1 MKKLDIKGI
10 IFDYGGTLDTRGD
23 HWSEVLW
30 QGYEHFGIG
39 VADDEEVEPGVSIHK
54 QAFRDAYVYGERALA
69 VNPIVTPDFH
79 FEDILREKLIL
90 ELNFLAGKEL
100 LETGKDDSEKQAK
113 LGNLGNDSEASS
125 SVISS
130 SSDSLSS
137 DSSSSDSL
145 SSDSSSSDSSSDSS
159 SSDASSESLF
169 LSLSD
174 SEIHQIAVDMARY
187 INSKTLELLQ
197 ENRQVLE
204 HLKQAGY
211 PMVLVSNFYGNINQV
226 LKDAEIDGYF
236 KEVIESAVVGVRKPN
251 PAIFALGV
259 CALDL
264 PASQVLVVG
273 DTYGKDI
280 IPAHKLG
287 CHTLWIK
294 GLQWEEKKV
303 DESIPDGIIKKLS
316 EMEGFL
322 KIS

>member
-39 VADDEEVEPGVSIHK
+39 VAADEEVEPGVSIHK
-54 QAFRDAYVYGERALA
+54 QVFRDAYVYGERALA

-100 LETGKDDSEKQAK
+100 LETGKDDAEKQAK
-113 LGNLGNDSEASS
+113 LGND
-125 SVISS
+125 
-130 SSDSLSS
+130 
-137 DSSSSDSL
+137 
-145 SSDSSSSDSSSDSS
+145 
-159 SSDASSESLF
+159 SDASSESLL

-174 SEIHQIAVDMARY
+174 SEIHQIAVDMAHY
-187 INSKTLELLQ
+187 INAKTLDLLH
-197 ENRQVLE
+197 ENKQVLE

-236 KEVIESAVVGVRKPN
+236 KDVIESAVVGVRKPN

-294 GLQWEEKKV
+294 GLQWEEKQV
-303 DESIPDGIIKKLS
+303 DESIPDGIIRKLS
-316 EMEGFL
+316 EMEEFL

>member
-39 VADDEEVEPGVSIHK
+39 VAADEEVEPGVSIHK

-69 VNPIVTPDFH
+69 VNPIVIPDFH

-100 LETGKDDSEKQAK
+100 LETGKDDAEKQAK
-113 LGNLGNDSEASS
+113 LGND
-125 SVISS
+125 
-130 SSDSLSS
+130 
-137 DSSSSDSL
+137 
-145 SSDSSSSDSSSDSS
+145 
-159 SSDASSESLF
+159 SDASSESLL

-174 SEIHQIAVDMARY
+174 SEIHQIAVDMAHY
-187 INSKTLELLQ
+187 INAKTLDLLQ
-197 ENRQVLE
+197 ENKQVLE

-294 GLQWEEKKV
+294 GLQWEEKQV
-303 DESIPDGIIKKLS
+303 DESIPDGIIRKLS
-316 EMEGFL
+316 EMEEFL

>member
-1 MKKLDIKGI
+1 MKVLDIKGI

-100 LETGKDDSEKQAK
+100 LETGKDDAEKQAK
-113 LGNLGNDSEASS
+113 LGNFGKDSE
-125 SVISS
+125 
-130 SSDSLSS
+130 
-137 DSSSSDSL
+137 
-145 SSDSSSSDSSSDSS
+145 
-159 SSDASSESLF
+159 ASSESLF

-174 SEIHQIAVDMARY
+174 SEIHQIAADMARY
-187 INSKTLELLQ
+187 INAKTLALLN
-197 ENRQVLE
+197 ENKQVLE

-226 LKDAEIDGYF
+226 LKDAGIDGYF
-236 KEVIESAVVGVRKPN
+236 KDVIESAVVGVRKPN

-259 CALDL
+259 CAIDL

>member
-39 VADDEEVEPGVSIHK
+39 VAADEEVEPGVSIHK

-100 LETGKDDSEKQAK
+100 LETGKDDAEKQAK
-113 LGNLGNDSEASS
+113 LGND
-125 SVISS
+125 
-130 SSDSLSS
+130 
-137 DSSSSDSL
+137 
-145 SSDSSSSDSSSDSS
+145 
-159 SSDASSESLF
+159 SDASSESLL

-174 SEIHQIAVDMARY
+174 SEIHQIAVDMAHY
-187 INSKTLELLQ
+187 INAKTLDLLQ
-197 ENRQVLE
+197 ENKQVLE

-226 LKDAEIDGYF
+226 LKDAGIDGYF

-273 DTYGKDI
+273 DTYSKDI
-280 IPAHKLG
+280 MPAHKLG

-294 GLQWEEKKV
+294 GLQWEEKQV
-303 DESIPDGIIKKLS
+303 DESIPDGIIRKLS
-316 EMEGFL
+316 EMEEFL

>member
-1 MKKLDIKGI
+1 MNREMKKLDIKGI

-39 VADDEEVEPGVSIHK
+39 VAADEEVEPGVSIHK

-90 ELNFLAGKEL
+90 ELNFLAGKKL
-100 LETGKDDSEKQAK
+100 LETGKDDAEKQAK
-113 LGNLGNDSEASS
+113 LGND
-125 SVISS
+125 
-130 SSDSLSS
+130 
-137 DSSSSDSL
+137 
-145 SSDSSSSDSSSDSS
+145 
-159 SSDASSESLF
+159 SDASSESLL

-174 SEIHQIAVDMARY
+174 SEIHQIAVDMAHY
-187 INSKTLELLQ
+187 INAKTLDLLQ
-197 ENRQVLE
+197 ENKQVLE

-226 LKDAEIDGYF
+226 LKDAGIDGYF

-273 DTYGKDI
+273 DTYSKDI
-280 IPAHKLG
+280 MPAHKLG
-287 CHTLWIK
+287 CHTLWFK
-294 GLQWEEKKV
+294 GLQWEEKQV
-303 DESIPDGIIKKLS
+303 DESIPDGIIRKLS
-316 EMEGFL
+316 EMEDFL

>member
-1 MKKLDIKGI
+1 MKELDIKGI

-54 QAFRDAYVYGERALA
+54 QVFRDAYVYGERALA

-125 SVISS
+125 SVIS
-130 SSDSLSS
+130 L
-137 DSSSSDSL
+137 
-145 SSDSSSSDSSSDSS
+145 SDSSSSDSSSDSS
-159 SSDASSESLF
+159 SSDSDASSESLF

-187 INSKTLELLQ
+187 INAKTLELLQ
-197 ENRQVLE
+197 ENKQVLE

-226 LKDAEIDGYF
+226 LKDAGIDGYF
-236 KEVIESAVVGVRKPN
+236 EEVIESAVVGVRKPN

-280 IPAHKLG
+280 VPAHKLG

-303 DESIPDGIIKKLS
+303 DESIPDGIIKRLS
-316 EMEGFL
+316 EMEEFL

>member
-1 MKKLDIKGI
+1 MKVLDIKGI

-30 QGYEHFGIG
+30 KGYEHFGIG

-100 LETGKDDSEKQAK
+100 LETGKDDSEKQA
-113 LGNLGNDSEASS
+113 
-125 SVISS
+125 
-130 SSDSLSS
+130 
-137 DSSSSDSL
+137 
-145 SSDSSSSDSSSDSS
+145 
-159 SSDASSESLF
+159 LF

-174 SEIHQIAVDMARY
+174 SEIQQIAVDMARY
-187 INSKTLELLQ
+187 INAKTLALLN
-197 ENRQVLE
+197 ENKQVLE
-204 HLKQAGY
+204 HLKQKGY

-226 LKDAEIDGYF
+226 LKDAGIDGYF
-236 KEVIESAVVGVRKPN
+236 EDVIESAVVGVRKPN

-316 EMEGFL
+316 EMEEFL

>member
-39 VADDEEVEPGVSIHK
+39 VAADEEVEPGVSIHK

-100 LETGKDDSEKQAK
+100 LETGKDDAEKQAK
-113 LGNLGNDSEASS
+113 LGND
-125 SVISS
+125 
-130 SSDSLSS
+130 
-137 DSSSSDSL
+137 
-145 SSDSSSSDSSSDSS
+145 
-159 SSDASSESLF
+159 SDASSESLL

-174 SEIHQIAVDMARY
+174 SEIHQIAVDMAHY
-187 INSKTLELLQ
+187 INAETLDLLQ
-197 ENRQVLE
+197 ENKQVLE

-280 IPAHKLG
+280 MPAHKLG

-294 GLQWEEKKV
+294 GLQWEEKQV
-303 DESIPDGIIKKLS
+303 DESIPDGIIRKLS
-316 EMEGFL
+316 EMEDFL

>member
-1 MKKLDIKGI
+1 MKVLDIKGI

-113 LGNLGNDSEASS
+113 LGNPGKD
-125 SVISS
+125 
-130 SSDSLSS
+130 
-137 DSSSSDSL
+137 
-145 SSDSSSSDSSSDSS
+145 
-159 SSDASSESLF
+159 SDASSESLF

-174 SEIHQIAVDMARY
+174 SEIHQIAEDMARY
-187 INSKTLELLQ
+187 INAKTLALLK
-197 ENRQVLE
+197 ENKLVLE
-204 HLKQAGY
+204 HLKQNGY

-226 LKDAEIDGYF
+226 LKDAGIDGYF
-236 KEVIESAVVGVRKPN
+236 EDVIESAVVGVRKPN

-280 IPAHKLG
+280 ISAHKLG

-316 EMEGFL
+316 EMEEFL

>member
-1 MKKLDIKGI
+1 MKVLDIKGI

-39 VADDEEVEPGVSIHK
+39 VADDEEVESGVSIHK

-100 LETGKDDSEKQAK
+100 LETGKDDAEKQAK
-113 LGNLGNDSEASS
+113 LGNFGKDSE
-125 SVISS
+125 
-130 SSDSLSS
+130 
-137 DSSSSDSL
+137 
-145 SSDSSSSDSSSDSS
+145 
-159 SSDASSESLF
+159 ASSESLF

-187 INSKTLELLQ
+187 INAKTLALLN
-197 ENRQVLE
+197 ENKQVLE
-204 HLKQAGY
+204 HLKQKGY

>member
-1 MKKLDIKGI
+1 MKELDIKGI

-30 QGYEHFGIG
+30 QGYEYFGIG

-113 LGNLGNDSEASS
+113 LGNLRNDSEASS
-125 SVISS
+125 LEMSS

-137 DSSSSDSL
+137 DSSSSD
-145 SSDSSSSDSSSDSS
+145 
-159 SSDASSESLF
+159 SDASSESLF

-316 EMEGFL
+316 EMEEFL

>member
-1 MKKLDIKGI
+1 MKVLDIKGI

-39 VADDEEVEPGVSIHK
+39 VADDEEVEPGVSIRK

-113 LGNLGNDSEASS
+113 LGNFGKD
-125 SVISS
+125 
-130 SSDSLSS
+130 
-137 DSSSSDSL
+137 
-145 SSDSSSSDSSSDSS
+145 
-159 SSDASSESLF
+159 SDASSESLF

-174 SEIHQIAVDMARY
+174 SEIQQIAVDMARY
-187 INSKTLELLQ
+187 INAKTLALLN
-197 ENRQVLE
+197 ENKQVLE
-204 HLKQAGY
+204 HLKQSGY

-226 LKDAEIDGYF
+226 LKDAGIDGYF
-236 KEVIESAVVGVRKPN
+236 KDVIESAVVGVRKPN

-303 DESIPDGIIKKLS
+303 DESIPDGIIQKLS
-316 EMEGFL
+316 EMEEFL

>member
-1 MKKLDIKGI
+1 MKELDIKGI

-113 LGNLGNDSEASS
+113 LGNFGND
-125 SVISS
+125 
-130 SSDSLSS
+130 
-137 DSSSSDSL
+137 
-145 SSDSSSSDSSSDSS
+145 
-159 SSDASSESLF
+159 SDASSESLF

-187 INSKTLELLQ
+187 INAKTLELLQ

-226 LKDAEIDGYF
+226 LKDAGIDGYF
-236 KEVIESAVVGVRKPN
+236 EDVIESAVVGVRKPN

-316 EMEGFL
+316 EMEEFL

>member
-1 MKKLDIKGI
+1 MKKLGIKGI

-39 VADDEEVEPGVSIHK
+39 VAADEEVEPGVSIHK

-100 LETGKDDSEKQAK
+100 LETGKDDAEKQAK
-113 LGNLGNDSEASS
+113 LGND
-125 SVISS
+125 
-130 SSDSLSS
+130 
-137 DSSSSDSL
+137 
-145 SSDSSSSDSSSDSS
+145 
-159 SSDASSESLF
+159 SDASSESLL

-174 SEIHQIAVDMARY
+174 SEIHQIAVDMAHY
-187 INSKTLELLQ
+187 INAKTLDLLQ
-197 ENRQVLE
+197 ENKQVLE

-226 LKDAEIDGYF
+226 LKDAGIDGYF

-280 IPAHKLG
+280 MPAHKLG

-294 GLQWEEKKV
+294 GLQWEEKQV
-303 DESIPDGIIKKLS
+303 DESIPDGIIRKLS
-316 EMEGFL
+316 EMEDFL

>member
-1 MKKLDIKGI
+1 MNREMKKLDIKGI

-39 VADDEEVEPGVSIHK
+39 VAADEEVEPGVSIHK

-69 VNPIVTPDFH
+69 VNLIVTPDFH

-100 LETGKDDSEKQAK
+100 LETGKDDAEKQAK
-113 LGNLGNDSEASS
+113 LGND
-125 SVISS
+125 
-130 SSDSLSS
+130 
-137 DSSSSDSL
+137 
-145 SSDSSSSDSSSDSS
+145 
-159 SSDASSESLF
+159 SDASSESLL

-174 SEIHQIAVDMARY
+174 SEIHQIAVDMAHY
-187 INSKTLELLQ
+187 INAKTLDLLQ
-197 ENRQVLE
+197 ENKQVLE

-294 GLQWEEKKV
+294 GLQWEEKQV
-303 DESIPDGIIKKLS
+303 DESIPDGIIRKLS
-316 EMEGFL
+316 EMEEFL

>member
-39 VADDEEVEPGVSIHK
+39 VAADEEVEPGVSIHK

-100 LETGKDDSEKQAK
+100 LETGKDDAEKQAK
-113 LGNLGNDSEASS
+113 LGND
-125 SVISS
+125 
-130 SSDSLSS
+130 
-137 DSSSSDSL
+137 
-145 SSDSSSSDSSSDSS
+145 
-159 SSDASSESLF
+159 SDASSESLL

-174 SEIHQIAVDMARY
+174 SEIHQISVDMAHY
-187 INSKTLELLQ
+187 INAKTLDLLQ
-197 ENRQVLE
+197 ENKLVLE

-226 LKDAEIDGYF
+226 LKDAGIDGYF

-280 IPAHKLG
+280 MPAHKLG

-294 GLQWEEKKV
+294 GLQWEEKQV
-303 DESIPDGIIKKLS
+303 DESIPDGIIRKLS
-316 EMEGFL
+316 EMEDFL

>member
-30 QGYEHFGIG
+30 LGYEHFGIG
-39 VADDEEVEPGVSIHK
+39 VAADEEVEPGVSIHK

-100 LETGKDDSEKQAK
+100 LETGKDDAEKQAK
-113 LGNLGNDSEASS
+113 LGND
-125 SVISS
+125 
-130 SSDSLSS
+130 
-137 DSSSSDSL
+137 
-145 SSDSSSSDSSSDSS
+145 
-159 SSDASSESLF
+159 SDASSESLL

-174 SEIHQIAVDMARY
+174 SEIHQIAVDMAHY
-187 INSKTLELLQ
+187 INAKTLDLLH
-197 ENRQVLE
+197 ENKQVLE

-236 KEVIESAVVGVRKPN
+236 KDVIESAVVGVRKPN

-294 GLQWEEKKV
+294 GLQWEEKQV
-303 DESIPDGIIKKLS
+303 DESIPDGIIRKLS
-316 EMEGFL
+316 EMEEFL

>member
-1 MKKLDIKGI
+1 MKVLDIKGI

-79 FEDILREKLIL
+79 FEDILREKMIL

-137 DSSSSDSL
+137 DSSSSDSG
-145 SSDSSSSDSSSDSS
+145 S
-159 SSDASSESLF
+159 SSESLF

-187 INSKTLELLQ
+187 INAKTLALLN

>member
-1 MKKLDIKGI
+1 MKVLDIKGI

-137 DSSSSDSL
+137 DSSSSDS
-145 SSDSSSSDSSSDSS
+145 SSDSGS
-159 SSDASSESLF
+159 SSESLF

-187 INSKTLELLQ
+187 INAKTLALLN

>member
-1 MKKLDIKGI
+1 MKVLDIKGI

-39 VADDEEVEPGVSIHK
+39 VADDEKVEPGVSIHK

-113 LGNLGNDSEASS
+113 LGNPGKD
-125 SVISS
+125 
-130 SSDSLSS
+130 
-137 DSSSSDSL
+137 
-145 SSDSSSSDSSSDSS
+145 
-159 SSDASSESLF
+159 SDASSESLF

-174 SEIHQIAVDMARY
+174 SEIHQIAEDMARY
-187 INSKTLELLQ
+187 INAKTLALLK
-197 ENRQVLE
+197 ENKLVLE
-204 HLKQAGY
+204 HLKQNGY

-226 LKDAEIDGYF
+226 LKDAGIDGYF
-236 KEVIESAVVGVRKPN
+236 EDVIESAVVGVRKPN

-316 EMEGFL
+316 EMEEFL

>member
-1 MKKLDIKGI
+1 MKVLDIKGI

-39 VADDEEVEPGVSIHK
+39 VADDEAVEPGVSIHK

-90 ELNFLAGKEL
+90 ELNFLAGKKL

-113 LGNLGNDSEASS
+113 LGNPGKN
-125 SVISS
+125 
-130 SSDSLSS
+130 
-137 DSSSSDSL
+137 
-145 SSDSSSSDSSSDSS
+145 
-159 SSDASSESLF
+159 SDASSESLF

-174 SEIHQIAVDMARY
+174 SEIRQIAVDMARY
-187 INSKTLELLQ
+187 INAKTLALLK
-197 ENRQVLE
+197 ENKQVLE
-204 HLKQAGY
+204 HLKQKGY

-226 LKDAEIDGYF
+226 LKDAGIDGYF
-236 KEVIESAVVGVRKPN
+236 EDVIESAVVGVRKPN

-303 DESIPDGIIKKLS
+303 DESIPDGIIRKLS
-316 EMEGFL
+316 EMEEFL

>member
-39 VADDEEVEPGVSIHK
+39 VAADEEVEPGVSIHK

-69 VNPIVTPDFH
+69 VDPIVTPDFH

-100 LETGKDDSEKQAK
+100 LETGKDDAEKQAK
-113 LGNLGNDSEASS
+113 LGND
-125 SVISS
+125 
-130 SSDSLSS
+130 
-137 DSSSSDSL
+137 
-145 SSDSSSSDSSSDSS
+145 
-159 SSDASSESLF
+159 SDASSESLL

-174 SEIHQIAVDMARY
+174 SEIHQIAVDMAHY
-187 INSKTLELLQ
+187 INAKTLDLLHG
-197 ENRQVLE
+197 NKQVLE

-236 KEVIESAVVGVRKPN
+236 KDVIESAVVGVRKPN

-294 GLQWEEKKV
+294 GLQWEEKQV
-303 DESIPDGIIKKLS
+303 DESIPDGIIRKLS
-316 EMEGFL
+316 EMEEFL

>member
-1 MKKLDIKGI
+1 MKVLDIKGI

-39 VADDEEVEPGVSIHK
+39 VTDDEEVEPGVSIHK

-90 ELNFLAGKEL
+90 ELKFLAGKEL

-113 LGNLGNDSEASS
+113 LGNPGKD
-125 SVISS
+125 
-130 SSDSLSS
+130 
-137 DSSSSDSL
+137 
-145 SSDSSSSDSSSDSS
+145 
-159 SSDASSESLF
+159 SDASSESLF

-174 SEIHQIAVDMARY
+174 SEIRQIAVDMARY
-187 INSKTLELLQ
+187 INAKTLALLK
-197 ENRQVLE
+197 ENKLVLE
-204 HLKQAGY
+204 HLKQSGY

-226 LKDAEIDGYF
+226 LKDAGIDGYF
-236 KEVIESAVVGVRKPN
+236 KDVIESAVVGVRKPN

-316 EMEGFL
+316 EMEEFL

>member
-39 VADDEEVEPGVSIHK
+39 VAADEEVEPGVSIHK

-90 ELNFLAGKEL
+90 ELNFLAGKKL
-100 LETGKDDSEKQAK
+100 LETGKDDAEKQAK
-113 LGNLGNDSEASS
+113 LGND
-125 SVISS
+125 
-130 SSDSLSS
+130 
-137 DSSSSDSL
+137 
-145 SSDSSSSDSSSDSS
+145 
-159 SSDASSESLF
+159 SDASSESLL

-174 SEIHQIAVDMARY
+174 SEIHQIAVDMAHY
-187 INSKTLELLQ
+187 INAKTLDLLQ
-197 ENRQVLE
+197 ENKQVLE

-226 LKDAEIDGYF
+226 LKDAGIDGYF

-280 IPAHKLG
+280 MPAHKLG

-294 GLQWEEKKV
+294 GLQWEEKQV
-303 DESIPDGIIKKLS
+303 DESIPDGIIRKLS
-316 EMEGFL
+316 EMEDFL

>member
-39 VADDEEVEPGVSIHK
+39 VAADEEVEPGVSIHK

-100 LETGKDDSEKQAK
+100 LGTGKDDAEKQAK
-113 LGNLGNDSEASS
+113 LGND
-125 SVISS
+125 
-130 SSDSLSS
+130 
-137 DSSSSDSL
+137 
-145 SSDSSSSDSSSDSS
+145 
-159 SSDASSESLF
+159 SDASSESLL

-174 SEIHQIAVDMARY
+174 SEIHQIAVDMAHY
-187 INSKTLELLQ
+187 INAKTLDLLQ
-197 ENRQVLE
+197 ENKQVLE

-294 GLQWEEKKV
+294 GLQWEEKQV
-303 DESIPDGIIKKLS
+303 DESIPDGIIRKLS
-316 EMEGFL
+316 EMEEFL

>member
-39 VADDEEVEPGVSIHK
+39 VAADEEVEPGVSIHK

-100 LETGKDDSEKQAK
+100 LETGKDDAEKQAK
-113 LGNLGNDSEASS
+113 LGND
-125 SVISS
+125 
-130 SSDSLSS
+130 
-137 DSSSSDSL
+137 
-145 SSDSSSSDSSSDSS
+145 
-159 SSDASSESLF
+159 SDASSESLL

-174 SEIHQIAVDMARY
+174 SEIHQIAVDMAHY
-187 INSKTLELLQ
+187 INAKTLDLLH
-197 ENRQVLE
+197 ENKQVLE

-226 LKDAEIDGYF
+226 LKDAGIDGYF
-236 KEVIESAVVGVRKPN
+236 KDVIESAVVGVRKPN

-259 CALDL
+259 CALNL

-294 GLQWEEKKV
+294 GLQWEEKQV
-303 DESIPDGIIKKLS
+303 DESIPDGIIRKLS
-316 EMEGFL
+316 EMEEFL

>member
-39 VADDEEVEPGVSIHK
+39 VAADEEVEPGVSIHK

-100 LETGKDDSEKQAK
+100 LETGKDDAEKQAK
-113 LGNLGNDSEASS
+113 LGND
-125 SVISS
+125 
-130 SSDSLSS
+130 
-137 DSSSSDSL
+137 
-145 SSDSSSSDSSSDSS
+145 
-159 SSDASSESLF
+159 SDASSESLL

-174 SEIHQIAVDMARY
+174 SEIHQIAVDMAHY
-187 INSKTLELLQ
+187 INAKTLDLLQ
-197 ENRQVLE
+197 ENKQVLE

-236 KEVIESAVVGVRKPN
+236 KDVIESAVVGVRKPN

-264 PASQVLVVG
+264 PTSQVLVVG

-294 GLQWEEKKV
+294 GLQWEEKQV
-303 DESIPDGIIKKLS
+303 DESIPDGIIRKLS
-316 EMEGFL
+316 EMEEFL

>member
-1 MKKLDIKGI
+1 MNREMKKLDIKGI

-39 VADDEEVEPGVSIHK
+39 VAADEEVEPGVSIHK

-100 LETGKDDSEKQAK
+100 LETGKDDAEKQAK
-113 LGNLGNDSEASS
+113 LGND
-125 SVISS
+125 
-130 SSDSLSS
+130 
-137 DSSSSDSL
+137 
-145 SSDSSSSDSSSDSS
+145 
-159 SSDASSESLF
+159 SDASSESLL

-174 SEIHQIAVDMARY
+174 SEIHQIAVDMAHY
-187 INSKTLELLQ
+187 INAKTLDLLH
-197 ENRQVLE
+197 ENKQVLE

-280 IPAHKLG
+280 IPAYKLG

-294 GLQWEEKKV
+294 GLQWEEKQV
-303 DESIPDGIIKKLS
+303 DESIPDGIIRKLS
-316 EMEGFL
+316 EMEEFL

>member
-1 MKKLDIKGI
+1 MKVLDIKGI

-30 QGYEHFGIG
+30 QSYEHFGIG

-113 LGNLGNDSEASS
+113 LGNPGKDSDASLSEMS
-125 SVISS
+125 SV
-130 SSDSLSS
+130 S
-137 DSSSSDSL
+137 DSSSVSDL
-145 SSDSSSSDSSSDSS
+145 SSVSN
-159 SSDASSESLF
+159 SDASSESLF

-174 SEIHQIAVDMARY
+174 SEIQQIAVDMARY
-187 INSKTLELLQ
+187 INAKTLALLN

-204 HLKQAGY
+204 HLKQKGY

-226 LKDAEIDGYF
+226 LKDAGIDGYF
-236 KEVIESAVVGVRKPN
+236 EDVIESAVVGVRKPN

>member
-39 VADDEEVEPGVSIHK
+39 VAVDEEVEPGVSIHK

-100 LETGKDDSEKQAK
+100 LETGKDDAEKQAK
-113 LGNLGNDSEASS
+113 LGND
-125 SVISS
+125 
-130 SSDSLSS
+130 
-137 DSSSSDSL
+137 
-145 SSDSSSSDSSSDSS
+145 
-159 SSDASSESLF
+159 SDASSESLL

-174 SEIHQIAVDMARY
+174 SEIHQIAVDMAHY
-187 INSKTLELLQ
+187 INAKTLDLLQ
-197 ENRQVLE
+197 ENKLVLE

-294 GLQWEEKKV
+294 GLQWEEKQV
-303 DESIPDGIIKKLS
+303 DESIPDGIIRKLS
-316 EMEGFL
+316 EMEEFL

>member
-1 MKKLDIKGI
+1 MKELDIKGI

-100 LETGKDDSEKQAK
+100 LETGKDDAEKQAK
-113 LGNLGNDSEASS
+113 LGNFGKDSE
-125 SVISS
+125 
-130 SSDSLSS
+130 
-137 DSSSSDSL
+137 
-145 SSDSSSSDSSSDSS
+145 
-159 SSDASSESLF
+159 ASSESLF

-174 SEIHQIAVDMARY
+174 SEIHQIAADMARY
-187 INSKTLELLQ
+187 INAKTLALLN

-226 LKDAEIDGYF
+226 LKDAGIDGYF
-236 KEVIESAVVGVRKPN
+236 KDVIESAVVGVRKPN

-273 DTYGKDI
+273 DTYDKDI

>member
-1 MKKLDIKGI
+1 MKVLDIKGI

-30 QGYEHFGIG
+30 QGYEYFGIG

-54 QAFRDAYVYGERALA
+54 QAFRNAYVYGERAMA

-113 LGNLGNDSEASS
+113 LGNPGKD
-125 SVISS
+125 
-130 SSDSLSS
+130 
-137 DSSSSDSL
+137 
-145 SSDSSSSDSSSDSS
+145 
-159 SSDASSESLF
+159 SDASSESLF

-174 SEIHQIAVDMARY
+174 SEIHQIAEDMARY
-187 INSKTLELLQ
+187 INAKTLALLK
-197 ENRQVLE
+197 ENKLVLE
-204 HLKQAGY
+204 HLKQKGY

-226 LKDAEIDGYF
+226 LKDAGIDGYF
-236 KEVIESAVVGVRKPN
+236 EDVIESAVVGVRKPN

-316 EMEGFL
+316 EMEEFL

>member
-1 MKKLDIKGI
+1 MKVLDIKGI

-100 LETGKDDSEKQAK
+100 LETGKELLETGKDDSEKQTK
-113 LGNLGNDSEASS
+113 LGNPGKD
-125 SVISS
+125 
-130 SSDSLSS
+130 
-137 DSSSSDSL
+137 
-145 SSDSSSSDSSSDSS
+145 
-159 SSDASSESLF
+159 SDASSESLF

-174 SEIHQIAVDMARY
+174 SEIRQIAVDMARY
-187 INSKTLELLQ
+187 INAKTLALLK
-197 ENRQVLE
+197 ENKLVLE
-204 HLKQAGY
+204 HLKQKGY

-226 LKDAEIDGYF
+226 LKDAGIDGYF
-236 KEVIESAVVGVRKPN
+236 EDVIESAVVGVRKPN

-316 EMEGFL
+316 EMEEFL

>member
-39 VADDEEVEPGVSIHK
+39 VADDEEVEPGVSIPK

-90 ELNFLAGKEL
+90 ELNFLAGKLL
-100 LETGKDDSEKQAK
+100 LETGNDDEERQEK
-113 LGNLGNDSEASS
+113 LGNLGRY
-125 SVISS
+125 
-130 SSDSLSS
+130 
-137 DSSSSDSL
+137 
-145 SSDSSSSDSSSDSS
+145 
-159 SSDASSESLF
+159 SDASSESLF
-169 LSLSD
+169 LSLSY
-174 SEIHQIAVDMARY
+174 SEILQIAADMAQY
-187 INSKTLELLQ
+187 INSKTLDLLH
-197 ENRQVLE
+197 ENKQVLE

-236 KEVIESAVVGVRKPN
+236 KDVIESAVVGVRKPN

-294 GLQWEEKKV
+294 GLQWEEKQV
-303 DESIPDGIIKKLS
+303 DESIPDGIIRKLS
-316 EMEGFL
+316 EMEDFL